1 MDTIATLISLNL
13 QYGVPLDAI
22 VRKFEHMRFEPAGM
36 TANSDIPFAKSFVDY
51 IVRWM
56 GMQFI
61 PGYRAANA
69 PKREGYAEN
78 SAPAVPE
85 PENGHGSGG
94 EGVLAG
100 REALREAVAG
110 HGGPSSPERGGGH
123 NGGHG
128 NNGGNGNNGGHGAA
142 VAESGTLVAGR
153 RDLLHETVQADALN
167 AAMSRLM
174 GDAPT
179 CTCGSITVRNGSCYK
194 CLNCGAS
201 LGCS

>member
-1 MDTIATLISLNL
+1 
-13 QYGVPLDAI
+13 
-22 VRKFEHMRFEPAGM
+22 MRFEPAGM
-36 TANSDIPFAKSFVDY
+36 TTNSDIPFAKSFVDY

-69 PKREGYAEN
+69 PKRETTPPAMEMPAPAEN
-78 SAPAVPE
+78 NDTAESTE
-85 PENGHGSGG
+85 SIQGSGG
-94 EGVLAG
+94 DPAG
-100 REALREAVAG
+100 REIVREAAAG
-110 HGGPSSPERGGGH
+110 HGGPSLAHEP
-123 NGGHG
+123 NGGSHS
-128 NNGGNGNNGGHGAA
+128 NGGSHGAHAGTNGGTHGGNGGHGAGTTLLSSR
-142 VAESGTLVAGR
+142 AE
-153 RDLLHETVQADALN
+153 LLQEPAPAPHALN
-167 AAMSRLM
+167 ASMSRLM